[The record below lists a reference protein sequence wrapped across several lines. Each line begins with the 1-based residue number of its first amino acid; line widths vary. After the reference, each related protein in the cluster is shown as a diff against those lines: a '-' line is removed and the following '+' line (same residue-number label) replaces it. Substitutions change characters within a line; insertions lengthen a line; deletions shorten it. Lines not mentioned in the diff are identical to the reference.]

1 MTSNIY
7 FLGKDGEK
15 SRKRRGKE
23 IVNVRFDLCFG
34 IIWKIKKALNSF
46 VGMNGLLMLGM
57 LNLTVR
63 SDLWIGII
71 LFIVN
76 NF

>member
-1 MTSNIY
+1 MISNIY

-34 IIWKIKKALNSF
+34 INRTFILGEKK
-46 VGMNGLLMLGM
+46 
-57 LNLTVR
+57 R
-63 SDLWIGII
+63 SM
-71 LFIVN
+71 
-76 NF
+76 

>member
-1 MTSNIY
+1 MISNIY

-34 IIWKIKKALNSF
+34 IKMVLAKR
-46 VGMNGLLMLGM
+46 G
-57 LNLTVR
+57 
-63 SDLWIGII
+63 
-71 LFIVN
+71 
-76 NF
+76 